1 MVHGRNIPSASN
13 RAPAPRRRHRP
24 ARPHRAHL
32 PPPPARPGL
41 QGRGPE
47 GTPATG
53 RHRPGGPRRRRPGA
67 ASAARAGLPV
77 RTASQRRPAPGCR
90 ADRPRRRVLHHQQ
103 ALGRVRHLDQRL
115 LHHPGPAR
123 PRAGRRRA
131 PLPPDHP
138 AVRRRL
144 AWFIARRPG
153 GAIVGPCSTAA
164 SPFTCSKATRA
175 PATPDSDEV
184 ETEQALARRRFLAD
198 LATGED
204 RIALTGPAAAPTP
217 LRVVARPA
225 AHGRCGLLCRQ
236 PATAEPSGTARSRRR
251 RAPSR
256 AAGGSPGGQ
265 AGTAGE
271 TTSRG
276 LACDAMDTLPRH
288 GRRGRCR

>member
-1 MVHGRNIPSASN
+1 MVHGRNNPSASN

-32 PPPPARPGL
+32 PPPPARLGL

-175 PATPDSDEV
+175 QATPDSDEV
-184 ETEQALARRRFLAD
+184 ETEQALARRHFLA
-198 LATGED
+198 GPGHRRGPD
-204 RIALTGPAAAPTP
+204 RPDRAGSGADA
-217 LRVVARPA
+217 VRPA
-225 AHGRCGLLCRQ
+225 GHRVGRPERLAKRPPEDWHAMRWTRS
-236 PATAEPSGTARSRRR
+236 PATAGGGVADESACTLRPRTPRR
-251 RAPSR
+251 
-256 AAGGSPGGQ
+256 
-265 AGTAGE
+265 
-271 TTSRG
+271 
-276 LACDAMDTLPRH
+276 PRPQ
-288 GRRGRCR
+288 